1 MGRPD
6 VSAAWRAVSPHHRR
20 TDLRGDRVEVLGLL
34 LRLVA
39 VGLLGAV
46 GWVHLHLWQEGYRH
60 IPTIGP
66 LFLAAAVSAL
76 VVGVGLLGRPSR
88 LLGLLGIGTVIGIV
102 AGLIV
107 SVNVG
112 LFGFTE
118 SLTAPFAVESI
129 VLETAAAVTLAAWIA
144 VDLLAESRHSQR
156 ATHDPGAP
164 APTAARFTTRPAAGG
179 NAKPTVGSA
188 TVGGRA
194 QLTRALDFHTVYE
207 CDCHGAADIAP
218 LCATRPTQSLG
229 RS

>member
-1 MGRPD
+1 MALLD
-6 VSAAWRAVSPHHRR
+6 VSNAWRTVSPHHRKA
-20 TDLRGDRVEVLGLL
+20 DLRGDPVEVLALL

-46 GWVHLHLWQEGYRH
+46 GWVHLHLWQQGYRH

-66 LFLAAAVSAL
+66 LFMAAVVSAL

-88 LLGLLGIGTVIGIV
+88 LIGLLGFGTVIGIL

-129 VLETAAAVTLAAWIA
+129 VLEIAAAVTLAAWIA
-144 VDLLAESRHSQR
+144 LDLLAESRHSQR
-156 ATHDPGAP
+156 AAQAGAP
-164 APTAARFTTRPAAGG
+164 AAGAAR
-179 NAKPTVGSA
+179 VYDSA
-188 TVGGRA
+188 SGR
-194 QLTRALDFHTVYE
+194 R
-207 CDCHGAADIAP
+207 
-218 LCATRPTQSLG
+218 
-229 RS
+229 

>member
-20 TDLRGDRVEVLGLL
+20 TDLRGYRVEVLALL

-39 VGLLGAV
+39 VGLLGAL
-46 GWVHLHLWQEGYRH
+46 GWVHLHLWQQGYRH

-88 LLGLLGIGTVIGIV
+88 LLGLLGFGTVIGILV
-102 AGLIV
+102 GLIV

-144 VDLLAESRHSQR
+144 VDLLADSRHSEQ
-156 ATHDPGAP
+156 ADQAAGAP
-164 APTAARFTTRPAAGG
+164 APTGAGIYD
-179 NAKPTVGSA
+179 SA
-188 TVGGRA
+188 GVR
-194 QLTRALDFHTVYE
+194 R
-207 CDCHGAADIAP
+207 
-218 LCATRPTQSLG
+218 
-229 RS
+229 

>member
-6 VSAAWRAVSPHHRR
+6 VSAAWRAVSPRHRR
-20 TDLRGDRVEVLGLL
+20 ADLRGDRVEVLALL

-76 VVGVGLLGRPSR
+76 VVGVGLLGWPSR
-88 LLGLLGIGTVIGIV
+88 LLGLLGFGTVIGIL

-129 VLETAAAVTLAAWIA
+129 ALETAGAVTLAAWIA
-144 VDLLAESRHSQR
+144 VDLLVESRHSER
-156 ATHDPGAP
+156 AAP
-164 APTAARFTTRPAAGG
+164 AGARRSRPWSACTTRPAAGC
-179 NAKPTVGSA
+179 NAKPTTGSA
-188 TVGGRA
+188 TGADARR
-194 QLTRALDFHTVYE
+194 TRAPDFHALE
-207 CDCHGAADIAP
+207 
-218 LCATRPTQSLG
+218 Q
-229 RS
+229 

>member
-1 MGRPD
+1 MTVAASERGPL
-6 VSAAWRAVSPHHRR
+6 ALGAWRLKHCPRNSSWYSFANNPPIEESYRQWADQTLPLPGGRFHHATEEPTYGVTGWRSWR
-20 TDLRGDRVEVLGLL
+20 CCSGSSR
-34 LRLVA
+34 

-66 LFLAAAVSAL
+66 LFLAAAVTAL

-88 LLGLLGIGTVIGIV
+88 LIGLLGFGTVIGIL

-144 VDLLAESRHSQR
+144 VDLLAESRHSER
-156 ATHDPGAP
+156 AAHAPGAP
-164 APTAARFTTRPAAGG
+164 AATAARIYDSAGG
-179 NAKPTVGSA
+179 
-188 TVGGRA
+188 R
-194 QLTRALDFHTVYE
+194 R
-207 CDCHGAADIAP
+207 
-218 LCATRPTQSLG
+218 
-229 RS
+229 

>member
-1 MGRPD
+1 MGRPY
-6 VSAAWRAVSPHHRR
+6 VSGAWRAVSPRHRR
-20 TDLRGDRVEVLGLL
+20 TDLRGDRVEVLALL

-88 LLGLLGIGTVIGIV
+88 LIGLLGFGTVIGIL

-129 VLETAAAVTLAAWIA
+129 VLETAAAVSLAAWIA
-144 VDLLAESRHSQR
+144 VDLLAESRHSEQAAQ
-156 ATHDPGAP
+156 ATGAP
-164 APTAARFTTRPAAGG
+164 APTAARIYDSAGG
-179 NAKPTVGSA
+179 
-188 TVGGRA
+188 R
-194 QLTRALDFHTVYE
+194 R
-207 CDCHGAADIAP
+207 
-218 LCATRPTQSLG
+218 
-229 RS
+229 

>member
-1 MGRPD
+1 MGRLD
-6 VSAAWRAVSPHHRR
+6 VSAARVVSPHHRR
-20 TDLRGDRVEVLGLL
+20 TNLRGDRVEVVGLL

-118 SLTAPFAVESI
+118 SLTAP
-129 VLETAAAVTLAAWIA
+129 
-144 VDLLAESRHSQR
+144 
-156 ATHDPGAP
+156 
-164 APTAARFTTRPAAGG
+164 TAARIYDSAGG
-179 NAKPTVGSA
+179 
-188 TVGGRA
+188 R
-194 QLTRALDFHTVYE
+194 R
-207 CDCHGAADIAP
+207 
-218 LCATRPTQSLG
+218 
-229 RS
+229 

>member
-1 MGRPD
+1 
-6 VSAAWRAVSPHHRR
+6 
-20 TDLRGDRVEVLGLL
+20 VEVLTLL

-39 VGLLGAV
+39 VGLLGGV

-76 VVGVGLLGRPSR
+76 VVGVALLGRPNR
-88 LLGLLGIGTVIGIV
+88 LIGVLGFGTVIGIL

-129 VLETAAAVTLAAWIA
+129 VLETTAAVTLAAWIA
-144 VDLLAESRHSQR
+144 VDLLAESRHRDQ
-156 ATHDPGAP
+156 
-164 APTAARFTTRPAAGG
+164 TTQAAG
-179 NAKPTVGSA
+179 ALAQTRIYDPA
-188 TVGGRA
+188 GGR
-194 QLTRALDFHTVYE
+194 R
-207 CDCHGAADIAP
+207 
-218 LCATRPTQSLG
+218 
-229 RS
+229 